1 MKPTHLPVTATLER
15 AADRAYELVRNDIV
29 AGILVGGQHLAET
42 ELAEQ
47 YGLSRTPIRESL
59 RRLQS
64 EGLVEVVPHRGAR
77 VVDWHRFDIEGMYDL
92 RVAIECFIT
101 RRAATRLTGDQI
113 DKLAELCHQMEVVAR
128 EGKAGNPV
136 TVTRFT
142 ELNALFHGGIAE
154 AADASYALPARNMLV
169 VLPVILQAVHNY
181 APLGYTRSNGHHREL
196 LDAFRAADP
205 DWAENIMRIHV
216 LSSKASIMAAV
227 DRSVPAAVADDP
239 AD

>member
-1 MKPTHLPVTATLER
+1 MTTTLER
-15 AADRAYELVRNDIV
+15 AADRAYQLLRNDIV
-29 AGILVGGQHLAET
+29 AGVLGGGRHLAET

-64 EGLVEVVPHRGAR
+64 EGLIEVVPHRGAR
-77 VVDWHRFDIEGMYDL
+77 VVDWHTFDIEGMYDL
-92 RVAIECFIT
+92 RVAVECFVT
-101 RRAATRLTGDQI
+101 RRAATRLTGDGI
-113 DKLAELCHQMEVVAR
+113 DELAELCVQMEVVAR
-128 EGKAGNPV
+128 EGRAGDPD
-136 TVTRFT
+136 TVARFT
-142 ELNALFHGGIAE
+142 ELNSLFHGGIAE

-181 APLGYTRSNGHHREL
+181 APLGYARSNGHHREL

-205 DWAENIMRIHV
+205 DWAENVMRLHV

-227 DRSVPAAVADDP
+227 NRPLPAVVAPVPAD
-239 AD
+239 